1 MRGWLGVR
9 SKKKLLQKMPYE
21 TNRLTRQTRGVDGVA
36 DGRAGA
42 LVTLHVTP
50 DHMAGFQSFH
60 CLHQP
65 LDVAKTPF
73 HSLLRVALAKNLSVN
88 NIDGQH
94 DLAQRNDGRRKM
106 VERQKGVLEL
116 FVAHQQLAKAVEP
129 AVARLDHPAAR
140 LLLRVFPLLLSF
152 ALAADHMRDVAVRQN
167 HLHRLVATVARIGAQ
182 VFVTALFGRGSFD
195 DDGLKHRL
203 DLRHIVHVG
212 PGDDQRQRDATPVHQ
227 QVALAPIFFPDPWGW
242 APQLP
247 VPGAP

>member
-1 MRGWLGVR
+1 MKCWVNKSERGTRKSSGR
-9 SKKKLLQKMPYE
+9 KLS
-21 TNRLTRQTRGVDGVA
+21 G
-36 DGRAGA
+36 
-42 LVTLHVTP
+42 
-50 DHMAGFQSFH
+50 
-60 CLHQP
+60 
-65 LDVAKTPF
+65 
-73 HSLLRVALAKNLSVN
+73 KNLSVN

-106 VERQKGVLEL
+106 VERQESVLEL

-129 AVARLDHPAAR
+129 AMARLDHPAAR

-152 ALAADHMRDVAVRQN
+152 ALAADHMRDVAVRQD

-182 VFVTALFGRGSFD
+182 VFVTALFGRGFLD